1 MGILLE
7 TGIADLSPAAQ
18 VTAIIVIGAI
28 AVVAILA
35 LFTDFFN

>member
-18 VTAIIVIGAI
+18 VTSIIVIG
-28 AVVAILA
+28 VVVVVLILA
-35 LFTDFFN
+35 LFTDAFN